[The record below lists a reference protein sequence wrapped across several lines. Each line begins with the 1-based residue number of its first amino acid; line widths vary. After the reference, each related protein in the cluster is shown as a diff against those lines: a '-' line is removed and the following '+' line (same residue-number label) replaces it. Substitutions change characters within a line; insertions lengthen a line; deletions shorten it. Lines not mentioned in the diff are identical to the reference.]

1 MTKKEVTVLDL
12 YHALDKIV
20 NKYPYYTVKSLD
32 NLFGSFQTQKLKPNM
47 KIDRKNRR
55 VYLETTIL

>member
-1 MTKKEVTVLDL
+1 MTKEEVTVLDL

-20 NKYPYYTVKSLD
+20 NKYPYYTIMPLD
-32 NLFGSFQTQKLKPNM
+32 NLMGSFTDPKFKPSM

-55 VYLETTIL
+55 VYLETTLL